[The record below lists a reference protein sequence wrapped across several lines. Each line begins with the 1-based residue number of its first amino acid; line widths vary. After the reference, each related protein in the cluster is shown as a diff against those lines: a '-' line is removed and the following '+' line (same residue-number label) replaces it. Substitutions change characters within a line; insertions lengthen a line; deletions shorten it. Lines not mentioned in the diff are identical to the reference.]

1 MLFHCGELLRL
12 HRWFS
17 HSVSKCHPLFKQHNL
32 FFLLEAFKANSSSLL
47 SFLFGGNL
55 YKNNNIKTGSWKYT
69 KVYWNIRCFTSYSIK
84 AIKREW
90 EECSL
95 AASLGKCTRSSGSVP
110 GSDPQRI
117 HTTAKTNG
125 VLSMTTVFALR
136 HFCSRQAKY
145 ILWQHIKY
153 SFILWQNT
161 Y

>member
-84 AIKREW
+84 AINVNEKNVLWLLLWENVPGRQGLCPGVTLREFTPQPKQM
-90 EECSL
+90 ECCQWLLYLPWGTL
-95 AASLGKCTRSSGSVP
+95 AA
-110 GSDPQRI
+110 D
-117 HTTAKTNG
+117 
-125 VLSMTTVFALR
+125 
-136 HFCSRQAKY
+136 RQNIFY
-145 ILWQHIKY
+145 GNI
-153 SFILWQNT
+153 
-161 Y
+161 